1 MTRWIRQL
9 AFGLACLLALVVS
22 AAATPQERRAQPGA
36 KETPAK
42 VENKNTLIKQ
52 HKDKLDL
59 SASTFY
65 QGWPVERAFDGD
77 AATSWF
83 SATNDAVAKGAKPW
97 VQVTFPEDVTVNR
110 VTILG
115 NREPPWQIGYSILAG
130 SVELR
135 DKEGKR
141 LHYEEGDATGD
152 VKDFEFKLKK
162 PLTGVRSIRFTAL
175 GDEGDKNPFFDI
187 AIGEFQV
194 E

>member
-1 MTRWIRQL
+1 MMRWTRPL
-9 AFGLACLLALVVS
+9 TFGLAGLLLLAVS
-22 AAATPQERRAQPGA
+22 PLAISQNRTAQLDN
-36 KETPAK
+36 KEAPAK
-42 VENKNTLIKQ
+42 VENKNTLIQQ
-52 HKDKLDL
+52 HKDKLEL

-83 SATNDAVAKGAKPW
+83 SASNDAAAKGTKPW
-97 VQVTFPEDVTVNR
+97 VQVTFPEDVTVSR

-130 SVELR
+130 SIELR
-135 DKEGKR
+135 DKDGKR
-141 LHYEEGDATGD
+141 LHYEEGDAAGET
-152 VKDFEFKLKK
+152 KDFQVKLKK
-162 PLTGVRSIRFTAL
+162 LLAGVRTIRFTSL
-175 GDEGDKNPFFDI
+175 GDEGDKNPFHDI